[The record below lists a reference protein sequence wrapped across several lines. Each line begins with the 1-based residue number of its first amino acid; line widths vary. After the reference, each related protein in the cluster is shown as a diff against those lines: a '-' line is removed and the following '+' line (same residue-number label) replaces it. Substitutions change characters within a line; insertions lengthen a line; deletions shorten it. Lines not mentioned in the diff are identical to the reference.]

1 MTDSSF
7 LKSSSGT
14 NRKSMP
20 TKGRREGKTGS
31 MEVAG
36 SSETLQTIVKEM
48 SEPSLGLDFNLL
60 RKEREKRNQ
69 LEFMLPQS
77 VKSYP
82 AFKKEIDSSKNSV
95 KSKVGL
101 AMQDYMKTYMANVGA
116 PTLRN
121 HELANKLERL
131 VYSFDFTATATGE
144 RKQENFI
151 PLAKLKSA
159 PQSRN
164 LTMVKIDLFQD
175 LFVTFL

>member
-1 MTDSSF
+1 
-7 LKSSSGT
+7 
-14 NRKSMP
+14 MP
-20 TKGRREGKTGS
+20 GKGRREGKTGS

-69 LEFMLPQS
+69 LEFMLPHS
-77 VKSYP
+77 VKIYP
-82 AFKKEIDSSKNSV
+82 ASKKEIDNSKNNV

-101 AMQDYMKTYMANVGA
+101 DVQNYMKTYMASVGA

-121 HELANKLERL
+121 HELASKLQRL
-131 VYSFDFTATATGE
+131 VYTFDFTAGE

-159 PQSRN
+159 PQSHD

-175 LFVTFL
+175 LAVTFL